1 LFKIKIESQYRF
13 SGIISRYTIYQGSS
27 MLPETIADRA
37 AIADVML
44 KYAAGVDERDLNLY
58 RSCFS
63 NNVEILNFGSQTYQ
77 GIDNWT
83 EYVWSSLEKYQATQH
98 MLGPSLITMDG
109 DKASVRTDVQA
120 LHYLKE
126 GGIKIFTLWATY
138 KT

>member
-1 LFKIKIESQYRF
+1 
-13 SGIISRYTIYQGSS
+13 

-83 EYVWSSLEKYQATQH
+83 EYVWSALEKYQATQH
-98 MLGPSLITMDG
+98 MLGPSLITLDG

-126 GGIKIFTLWATY
+126 GDIKIFTLWATY
-138 KT
+138 KTEMQRLQDDWKITRHALHVIGTKTD

>member
-1 LFKIKIESQYRF
+1 
-13 SGIISRYTIYQGSS
+13 

-37 AIADVML
+37 AIQDLML
-44 KYAAGVDERDLNLY
+44 KYAAGVDERDLKLY

-63 NNVEILNFGSQTYQ
+63 DNVEIINFGSQTYH

-83 EYVWSSLEKYQATQH
+83 TYVWSALERYRTTQH
-98 MLGPSLITMDG
+98 MLGPSLIKLDG

-126 GGIKIFTLWATY
+126 SEADTFILWATY
-138 KT
+138 KTDMQRLQGDWKITRHALHVIGTQTQ